1 MIVSQQFVN
10 DLRPS
15 FVRDKLL
22 PGIVTFLKYF
32 LLTVGALMMVFP
44 FYWMF
49 TTAFKTNAEA
59 VRFPPQWIPSHLEW
73 QNFVTAF
80 NTAPFG
86 TYFLNS
92 IIVTISCVI
101 LTGITTIFGAF
112 AFSRLRFPGRTLIF
126 SLLISLMMVPFE
138 MLTITN
144 YQTVAKLG
152 LISTKTAL
160 ILPFMSSIFYTFILR
175 NFFDSVPDS
184 LYQSARVD
192 GATNWFYLWRVMV
205 PIARPSLMTIVLLNA
220 IASWNSFM
228 WPMLVTNVPESYTL
242 TMGLLV
248 FTSEGGPDPNLQMA
262 ASTIVVIPVIILFLF
277 CRKQIVNGVA
287 RGGIKG

>member
-1 MIVSQQFVN
+1 MRNNLQN
-10 DLRPS
+10 DLHPS
-15 FVRDKLL
+15 FFHDKLL
-22 PGIVTFLKYF
+22 PGVVTFFKYF
-32 LLTVGALMMVFP
+32 LLTFGALLMVFP

-49 TTAFKTNAEA
+49 TTALKDNAGA
-59 VRFPPQWIPSHLEW
+59 VRFPPQWIPDTLHW
-73 QNFVTAF
+73 DNFSTAF
-80 NTAPFG
+80 KTAPFG
-86 TYFLNS
+86 RYFFNS
-92 IIVTISCVI
+92 IIVTVSCVI
-101 LTGITTIFGAF
+101 VTGVTTILGAF
-112 AFSRLRFPGRTLIF
+112 AFSRLRFPGKTLVF
-126 SLLISLMMVPFE
+126 SMLISLMMVPFE

-152 LISTKTAL
+152 LMNTKTAL
-160 ILPFMSSIFYTFILR
+160 IFPFMSSIFYTFILR

-192 GATNWFYLWRVMV
+192 GASNWFYLWRVMV

-228 WPMLVTNVPESYTL
+228 WPMLVTNEPTSYTL

-248 FTSEGGPDPNLQMA
+248 FTSEGGPEPNLQMA
-262 ASTIVVIPVIILFLF
+262 ASTIVVVPIIILFLF
-277 CRKQIVNGVA
+277 ARKQIINGVA

>member
-1 MIVSQQFVN
+1 MEKN
-10 DLRPS
+10 MTGDLRPS
-15 FVRDKLL
+15 FLRDRLMPSL
-22 PGIVTFLKYF
+22 VVFIKYF
-32 LLTVGALMMVFP
+32 LLSLGALLMVFP

-59 VRFPPQWIPSHLEW
+59 VRFPPQWLPSHLEW
-73 QNFVTAF
+73 KNFVDAF

-86 TYFLNS
+86 RYFVNS
-92 IIVTISCVI
+92 IVVTASCVVV
-101 LTGITTIFGAF
+101 TGVTTIFGAF
-112 AFSRLRFPGRTLIF
+112 AFSRLRFPGRTVLF
-126 SLLISLMMVPFE
+126 SLLLSLMMVPFE
-138 MLTITN
+138 MLIITN

-152 LISTKTAL
+152 LISTRTAL
-160 ILPFMSSIFYTFILR
+160 ILPFMSSIFYTYILR

-192 GATNWFYLWRVMV
+192 GASNWFYLWRVMV

-228 WPMLVTNVPESYTL
+228 WPMLVTNSRKSYTL
-242 TMGLLV
+242 TLGLYV
-248 FTSEGGPDPNLQMA
+248 FISEDGAVPNMYMA
-262 ASTIVVIPVIILFLF
+262 ASTIVVLPIIILFLF
-277 CRKQIVNGVA
+277 ARKQIVNGVA

>member
-1 MIVSQQFVN
+1 MN
-10 DLRPS
+10 KADYTDLRPM

-22 PGIVTFLKYF
+22 PGLVTFIKYF
-32 LLTVGALMMVFP
+32 LLIFGALIMVFP

-49 TTAFKTNAEA
+49 TTAFKTSAEA
-59 VRFPPQWIPSHLEW
+59 VRFPPQLIPSHLEY
-73 QNFVTAF
+73 QNFIVAF
-80 NTAPFG
+80 ETAPFG
-86 TYFLNS
+86 KYFVTS
-92 IIVTISCVI
+92 IIVTFSCVVV
-101 LTGITTIFGAF
+101 TGVTTILGAF
-112 AFSRLRFPGRTLIF
+112 AFSRLRFPGRALIF

-138 MLTITN
+138 MLIITN

-152 LISTKTAL
+152 MINTKTAL
-160 ILPFMSSIFYTFILR
+160 IVPFMSSIFYTFILR

-192 GATNWFYLWRVMV
+192 GATNWFYLWKVMV

-228 WPMLVTNVPESYTL
+228 WPMLVTHEPESYTL
-242 TMGLLV
+242 TMGLYV
-248 FTSEGGPDPNLQMA
+248 FTSEAGADPNYQMA
-262 ASTIVVIPVIILFLF
+262 AATIVVIPVIILFLF
-277 CRKQIVNGVA
+277 ARKQIINGVA

>member
-1 MIVSQQFVN
+1 MAYNKNSLQA
-10 DLRPS
+10 S
-15 FVRDKLL
+15 FLHDKLL
-22 PGIVTFLKYF
+22 PGIVVFIKYF
-32 LLTVGALMMVFP
+32 LLTAGAIIMVFP

-49 TTAFKTNAEA
+49 TTAFKTNPEA
-59 VRFPPQWIPSHLEW
+59 VRFPPQWLPSHFEW
-73 QNFVTAF
+73 TNFIRAF
-80 NTAPFG
+80 ETAPFG

-92 IIVTISCVI
+92 IIVTVSCVI
-101 LTGITTIFGAF
+101 VTGITTILGAF
-112 AFSRLRFPGRTLIF
+112 AFSRLRFPGRTVIF

-138 MLTITN
+138 MLIITN

-152 LISTKTAL
+152 FINTKTAL

-192 GATNWFYLWRVMV
+192 GASNWFYLWRVMV

-228 WPMLVTNVPESYTL
+228 WPMLVTNTPSSYTL
-242 TMGLLV
+242 TMGLYV
-248 FTSEGGPDPNLQMA
+248 FTSEGGAEPNIQMA
-262 ASTIVVIPVIILFLF
+262 ASTIVVLPIIVLFLF
-277 CRKQIVNGVA
+277 ARKQIINGVA